1 MTTYLRHSELPVID
15 LVFSGQ
21 KYAQLE
27 AYISNLKLK
36 DVESD
41 DKFNSTLQILKI
53 RFLLKPVLF
62 ESPKIVDH
70 HQTEKDF
77 PSSYE
82 NPWGGRRKLFV
93 IKVEI
98 KFTGDTELFKYR
110 PNGYSHGSGEPYVY
124 QPSGN
129 NILLEVETFNLE
141 DKAKVFA
148 EVQSKMS
155 MTYQFVDS
163 NNAYIKNWNLSFEP
177 LLVTKLRSHKEKLE
191 QLYK

>member
-15 LVFSGQ
+15 FDFSGH
-21 KYAQLE
+21 KFAQLE
-27 AYISNLKLK
+27 AFISNLKLK

-41 DKFNSTLQILKI
+41 DKFNSTLQTIKSK
-53 RFLLKPVLF
+53 FLLKPVLF

-82 NPWGGRRKLFV
+82 NPWGVRRKLFV

-124 QPSGN
+124 QPIRN
-129 NILLEVETFNLE
+129 NISLEVETFNLE
-141 DKAKVFA
+141 DKDKVFA

-177 LLVTKLRSHKEKLE
+177 LLETKLRSHKEKLE

>member
-1 MTTYLRHSELPVID
+1 MTNYLKHLELPVID
-15 LVFSGQ
+15 FDFSGQ

-27 AYISNLKLK
+27 TYISNLKLK
-36 DVESD
+36 DIESD
-41 DKFNSTLQILKI
+41 DKFNSALQIIKS

-62 ESPKIVDH
+62 DSPQIIDH

-77 PSSYE
+77 HSSYE
-82 NPWGGRRKLFV
+82 NPWGGKRKIFV

-98 KFTGDTELFKYR
+98 KFTGDTELFKFR
-110 PNGYSHGSGEPYVY
+110 PNGYLHGSEEPYIY

-129 NILLEVETFNLE
+129 NIFLEVEIFNLE
-141 DKAKVFA
+141 DKNKVFA

-155 MTYQFVDS
+155 MTYKFVES
-163 NNAYIKNWNLSFEP
+163 NNAYIKNWKLSFEP
-177 LLVTKLRSHKEKLE
+177 LIESKLLSHKEKLE